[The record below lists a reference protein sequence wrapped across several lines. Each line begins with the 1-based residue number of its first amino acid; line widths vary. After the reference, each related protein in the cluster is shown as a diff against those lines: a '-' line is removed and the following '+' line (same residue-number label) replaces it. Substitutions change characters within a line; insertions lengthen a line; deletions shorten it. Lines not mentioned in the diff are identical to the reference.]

1 MKGVAGTENLS
12 CKWKMNE
19 GMKKVMNKNCHECR
33 VGGINRRR
41 SGPPLRVL
49 WYQRSCYQLLLLLFG
64 AHSPA

>member
-19 GMKKVMNKNCHECR
+19 GMKKVMDKNCHEWR

-49 WYQRSCYQLLLLLFG
+49 WYQRSCYQL
-64 AHSPA
+64 